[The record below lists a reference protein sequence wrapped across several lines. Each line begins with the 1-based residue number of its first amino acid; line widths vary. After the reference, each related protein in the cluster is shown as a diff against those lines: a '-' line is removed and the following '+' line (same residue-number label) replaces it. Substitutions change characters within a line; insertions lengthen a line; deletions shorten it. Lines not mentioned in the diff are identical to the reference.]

1 MENKNNNKELFDEVI
16 NDMNNGAI
24 DNTETD
30 DNMDNSIQLK
40 LSTGDVYLV
49 DPDTFDW
56 DNAIKNLP
64 SMIENEDSLR
74 NIMFSLL
81 TIKDPTTEESVKTI
95 QSIIKQIEDFMEGF
109 QIHVSYERF
118 DPNISDYKKAMML
131 VFDANNVVR
140 TIVHNTQMMEM
151 LSNITSIAGFHCCDD
166 DTCECH
172 DEEECSCCS
181 DVEHCDEPDGECKI
195 FEVSAIEEDGDI
207 IIQNI
212 EESDVSPD
220 EVNIPWFNADT
231 MYVYVCCHNEDEA
244 YKEGFEIL
252 KANI

>member
-49 DPDTFDW
+49 DPNTFDW

-64 SMIENEDSLR
+64 SMIE
-74 NIMFSLL
+74 
-81 TIKDPTTEESVKTI
+81 TVKR
-95 QSIIKQIEDFMEGF
+95 IIKQVEDFMEGF

-244 YKEGFEIL
+244 YKEGLEIL

>member
-1 MENKNNNKELFDEVI
+1 
-16 NDMNNGAI
+16 
-24 DNTETD
+24 
-30 DNMDNSIQLK
+30 
-40 LSTGDVYLV
+40 
-49 DPDTFDW
+49 
-56 DNAIKNLP
+56 
-64 SMIENEDSLR
+64 MIENEDSLR

-81 TIKDPTTEESVKTI
+81 TIKDPTTEESVETVKR
-95 QSIIKQIEDFMEGF
+95 IIKQIEDFMEGF